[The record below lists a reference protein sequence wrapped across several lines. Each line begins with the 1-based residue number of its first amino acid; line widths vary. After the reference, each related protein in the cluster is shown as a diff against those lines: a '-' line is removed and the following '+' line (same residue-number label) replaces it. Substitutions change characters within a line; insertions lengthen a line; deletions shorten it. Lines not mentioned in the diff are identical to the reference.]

1 MNQPSGGKCRICYKA
16 KEHTQLSVVGCTSLL
31 PSEYTNRHN
40 KVTSYIL
47 WMIGKHLSLQVT
59 DKYYEHLSER
69 VINVNGTILYG
80 TYGFSQIEHY

>member
-1 MNQPSGGKCRICYKA
+1 MKQPSDSKCRVCYRTKQ
-16 KEHTQLSVVGCTSLL
+16 HIQLSVVGCTTLL

-47 WMIGKHLSLQVT
+47 WMIGKYMGLQVT

-69 VINVNGTILYG
+69 VINVNGTILCG
-80 TYGFSQIEHY
+80 TCRFSQIEKY

>member
-1 MNQPSGGKCRICYKA
+1 MKQPSDGKCRIFYMA

-47 WMIGKHLSLQVT
+47 WMIGKHMRLQVT

-69 VINVNGTILYG
+69 VINVNGTILCGMYW
-80 TYGFSQIEHY
+80 FSQIGEY